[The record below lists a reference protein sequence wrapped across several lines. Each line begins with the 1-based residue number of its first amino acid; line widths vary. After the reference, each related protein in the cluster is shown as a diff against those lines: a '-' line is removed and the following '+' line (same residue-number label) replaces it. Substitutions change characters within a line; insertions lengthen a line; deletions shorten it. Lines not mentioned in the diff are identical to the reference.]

1 MQYIR
6 RRIQRVSGITI
17 RDERVESRDF
27 SVPSWR
33 EDWDDVSAEPR
44 KRGAADRDVRPY
56 RRQGTAYRER
66 T

>member
-1 MQYIR
+1 MHYIR

-27 SVPSWR
+27 SVRR
-33 EDWDDVSAEPR
+33 EDWDELS
-44 KRGAADRDVRPY
+44 ADRREHVAPERDLRSY
-56 RRQGTAYRER
+56 KRQGIVYRER